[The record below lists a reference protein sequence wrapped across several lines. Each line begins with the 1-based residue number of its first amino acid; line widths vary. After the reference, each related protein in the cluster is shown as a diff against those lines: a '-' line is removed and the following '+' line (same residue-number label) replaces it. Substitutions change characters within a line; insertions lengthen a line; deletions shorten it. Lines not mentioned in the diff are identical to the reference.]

1 MPRKESQH
9 TWKSG
14 LQISRASKTIIERR
28 VATRRYMSELPTTFD
43 EWVENFGE
51 WQTRVGFDPAWIGDF
66 ELSIKFDWERAG
78 EQIEF
83 GDYKGRKKW
92 ERSLQIPHQNI
103 RDGLLSMITV
113 QGDTEFASVEQQ
125 KHLLETA
132 PSDYDRYAAARI
144 MAEEQRH
151 GWQMCYLLMT
161 YFGQQGAR
169 EAQKLLERNA
179 QEGSRLLGAFN
190 RPMPHWLDFF
200 CYTMFVDRDGKYQL
214 GMLSTSSF
222 KPLAA
227 SMGPMLKEES
237 FHLGTG
243 ANGLRRIIKAGVI
256 PLDML
261 QRYFNKWVS
270 TAHDLFGTDT
280 STSAEWAYVWGIKG
294 RWDERKKLEEGQEV
308 IKENLNEESRG
319 HYHDE
324 IAAEV
329 EKMNGLLPEGAAPL
343 YVAHENFNREIGSF
357 AGGRYTVEGHAFEG
371 DDAEWEEYLHQMMPR
386 AQDEEDLKKYFEEE
400 WIEFRAPTRMMIES
414 GIGQIKA

>member
-1 MPRKESQH
+1 M
-9 TWKSG
+9 T
-14 LQISRASKTIIERR
+14 
-28 VATRRYMSELPTTFD
+28 ELPTTFE
-43 EWVENFGE
+43 EWIENFLQ
-51 WQTRVGFDPAWIGDF
+51 WQKDIGFDPKWAGDF
-66 ELSIKFDWERAG
+66 ELSIKFDWDRAG
-78 EQIEF
+78 DVIEF
-83 GDYKGRKKW
+83 GDYAGRPKW

-103 RDGLLSMITV
+103 RDSLLTMITV

-125 KHLLETA
+125 RHLLDSA

-190 RPMPHWLDFF
+190 RPMPHWLDFL
-200 CYTMFVDRDGKYQL
+200 CYTMFVDRDGKFQL

-243 ANGLRRIIKAGVI
+243 ANGLRRIIRAGVI

-270 TAHDLFGTDT
+270 TAHDLFGTDN

-294 RWDERKKLEEGQEV
+294 RWDERKKLAGEIEV
-308 IKENLNEESRG
+308 DKAVLNEESRA

-329 EKMNGLLPEGAAPL
+329 DKMNALLPEGAAPL
-343 YVAHENFNREIGSF
+343 YVPHERFNRDIGDF
-357 AGGRYTVEGHAFEG
+357 AGLNYTVEGDDWTAG
-371 DDAEWEEYLHQMMPR
+371 DGDYAGYTARFLPT
-386 AQDEEDLKKYFEEE
+386 AQDEEDLKQLFEQD
-400 WIEFRAPTRMMIES
+400 WIEYRAPTKSMIES
-414 GIGQIKA
+414 GIGRLEA